1 MQPCGAIVCIELRWL
16 AEALLFLNYIVAL
29 AFWPTPTMEAELYSA
44 FLSRF
49 IILEMKYFID
59 ALQKLKHLGQALFQK
74 F

>member
-1 MQPCGAIVCIELRWL
+1 MHATLRRYRVSTV
-16 AEALLFLNYIVAL
+16 ARGSTLFLNYIVAL
-29 AFWPTPTMEAELYSA
+29 ALWRTPTMEAELYSA
-44 FLSRF
+44 FVSRF

>member
-1 MQPCGAIVCIELRWL
+1 
-16 AEALLFLNYIVAL
+16 VAV

-44 FLSRF
+44 FVSRF

-59 ALQKLKHLGQALFQK
+59 ALQKLKHPGQALFQK